1 VGSVHLW
8 QNAVRPVKKHRSG
21 GAGAEGDDPGE
32 AQSLRQGSLRYN
44 EKMLEPLTGESA
56 FFSRFK
62 GTIDQRGSAS
72 SGRLTGPIGL

>member
-32 AQSLRQGSLRYN
+32 AQSLRQGSLRCKYTGLAYDGL
-44 EKMLEPLTGESA
+44 KTVILVHYKRRCSVHPLNSCVVC
-56 FFSRFK
+56 
-62 GTIDQRGSAS
+62 
-72 SGRLTGPIGL
+72 